1 MNHPVIPIAVQG
13 ASRQRKR
20 EAPKGRR
27 VDPQALREVQDLLGD
42 GPRRRDL
49 LIEHLHLIQDAYGCL
64 SAAHLAALAQELKLA
79 QSEVY
84 EVASFYHHF
93 DVLRDGEAPPPALT
107 VRVCAGLSCEMAG
120 ATDLLDASA
129 GHPRHRGAGAGRALH
144 RPLRAGAGGAGR
156 PASGRPRAASR
167 PCWPRWP
174 AGETT
179 DLHQRPR
186 RTGCLP
192 RPGRLRAAA
201 RLRRAARAMS
211 TT

>member
-27 VDPQALREVQDLLGD
+27 ADPQALREVQDLLGD
-42 GPRRRDL
+42 SPRRRDL
-49 LIEHLHLIQDAYGCL
+49 LIEYLHRIQDGFGAL

-93 DVLRDGEAPPPALT
+93 DVLRDGEQAPASLT

-120 ATDLLDASA
+120 AQALLAKLPAILGLDVRVLAAPCIGRCEQAPAALVGQHPVPRATPEAVLAKVVAKETSDVLLGHADLAA
-129 GHPRHRGAGAGRALH
+129 Y
-144 RPLRAGAGGAGR
+144 RAGGG
-156 PASGRPRAASR
+156 
-167 PCWPRWP
+167 
-174 AGETT
+174 
-179 DLHQRPR
+179 
-186 RTGCLP
+186 
-192 RPGRLRAAA
+192 
-201 RLRRAARAMS
+201 
-211 TT
+211 